1 MQIGPFLAVAA
12 IVVITPGVD
21 MALVT
26 RNALMHGRRAAV
38 MTAFGINVGILF
50 WVMAAALGLAAVV
63 STSAS
68 AFAAIKLAGAAY
80 LVYLGIQALRSARR
94 DRQEDQPIVRS
105 APSSRLAF
113 RQGLVS
119 NILNPKIA
127 VFFTSLLPQFVGAH
141 GSAGNLLL
149 LGLLFN
155 AMGIGWLICYA
166 TAVARGRNVLV
177 RPRVKRTLDR
187 ISGLVVVGSE
197 YASRSKTA
205 SNAKVGGSRGPSSSG
220 STTPAAASAPATPI
234 AGADTP
240 RSAVAVK
247 WWFPGRYFGL
257 HHKSRALEEWKRSH
271 DAETL
276 AEWKRRQQEG

>member
-1 MQIGPFLAVAA
+1 MQLGAFLAVAV

-21 MALVT
+21 MAVVT

-38 MTAFGINVGILF
+38 MTAFGINVGIFF

-63 STSAS
+63 STSAT

-80 LVYLGIQALRSARR
+80 LVYLGLQALRSARA
-94 DRQEDQPIVRS
+94 DRVESQPIARL
-105 APSSRLAF
+105 ALRSRLAF

-127 VFFTSLLPQFVGAH
+127 VFFTSLLPQFVGAY

-155 AMGIGWLICYA
+155 AMGLGWLICYA
-166 TAVARGRNVLV
+166 TVVARGRNVLV

-187 ISGLVVVGSE
+187 ISGLVLVGLGT
-197 YASRSKTA
+197 R
-205 SNAKVGGSRGPSSSG
+205 
-220 STTPAAASAPATPI
+220 
-234 AGADTP
+234 
-240 RSAVAVK
+240 
-247 WWFPGRYFGL
+247 L
-257 HHKSRALEEWKRSH
+257 ALESR
-271 DAETL
+271 
-276 AEWKRRQQEG
+276 

>member
-1 MQIGPFLAVAA
+1 MQLGPFLAVAA

-38 MTAFGINVGILF
+38 MTAFGINAGILF

-63 STSAS
+63 STSAT
-68 AFAAIKLAGAAY
+68 AFAAIKFAGAAY
-80 LVYLGIQALRSARR
+80 LVYLGVQALRSARTNR
-94 DRQEDQPIVRS
+94 PESQPILRS
-105 APSSRLAF
+105 APNNLLAF

-127 VFFTSLLPQFVGAH
+127 VFFTSLLPQFVDGH
-141 GSAGNLLL
+141 GSLGNLLL

-187 ISGLVVVGSE
+187 ISGLVLVGLGT
-197 YASRSKTA
+197 R
-205 SNAKVGGSRGPSSSG
+205 
-220 STTPAAASAPATPI
+220 
-234 AGADTP
+234 
-240 RSAVAVK
+240 
-247 WWFPGRYFGL
+247 L
-257 HHKSRALEEWKRSH
+257 ALENR
-271 DAETL
+271 
-276 AEWKRRQQEG
+276 